1 MGICRS
7 LVILK
12 IMKGVFIISLLLF
25 FLLVRCSSNTEERI
39 ATKMP
44 GVEEQALVKMLGE
57 IDYEDQRYRL
67 ELDAIMNSFKRDS
80 AKIGEIWKKI
90 RVADSINRGRIFE
103 LLDTSG
109 FPAKSVIGIEGAT
122 TIWAVIQHA
131 KPEDREKYFSVL
143 QKAVQDSNL
152 EVKYL
157 AYTEDRIRTDKGL
170 KQKYGTQFRQEPG
183 GKPYLDPVEDPGKVD
198 SLRNTVSLSPISAVI
213 KEKTG
218 EDWSWK
224 DYYRDLPKAEKV
236 MLEIRRRYLGKSKN

>member
-1 MGICRS
+1 
-7 LVILK
+7 
-12 IMKGVFIISLLLF
+12 MKGIFIISILLF
-25 FLLVRCSSNTEERI
+25 FLFGRCKSNTEERK

-44 GVEEQALVKMLGE
+44 GVKEQALIKMLGE

-67 ELDAIMNSFKRDS
+67 ELDAIMKSSKRDS

-90 RVADSINRGRIFE
+90 RIADSINRGRIFA

-109 FPAKSVIGIEGAT
+109 FPAKTVIGIEGAT

-131 KPEDREKYFSVL
+131 KPEDREKYFPVL
-143 QKAVQDSNL
+143 QKAVQYSNL
-152 EVKYL
+152 EAKYL
-157 AYTEDRIRTDKGL
+157 AYTEDRILTDKGL

-183 GKPYLDPVEDPGKVD
+183 GKLYMEPVADPGKVD
-198 SLRNTVSLSPISAVI
+198 SLRNTVSLSSVSTVL

-218 EDWSWK
+218 NDWSWE

-236 MLEIRRRYLGKSKN
+236 MLEIRRRYLGRSKN